1 MAFTIKKSDI
11 SNKHKTAT
19 KEFTHENG
27 LKVTF
32 KSVDNPAFQKA
43 CALISAA
50 NRKDETTELTLNA
63 ISKDAISDDVLTADE
78 AFGYAIGEHLIAEWD
93 LTQENDDGSVETLEP
108 TGANFAALIGA
119 LDEPVTFVMWCMDC
133 AKQVADDV
141 GQAQTD
147 TKKKPLKDGSGKKTT
162 AA

>member
-1 MAFTIKKSDI
+1 MTFTIKKNDI

-19 KEFTHENG
+19 KEFTHTNG
-27 LKVTF
+27 LNVTF
-32 KSVDNPAFQKA
+32 KSVANPAFQKA
-43 CALISAA
+43 YALISAS

-93 LTQENDDGSVETLEP
+93 LTQEREDGSVEALEP
-108 TGANFAALIGA
+108 NGANFAALIGA
-119 LDEPVTFVMWCMDC
+119 IDEPMAFVMWCMDC
-133 AKQVADDV
+133 AKQVAEDV
-141 GQAQTD
+141 AQVKAD